1 MSAVSLQ
8 ATVSQTNGA
17 WPGVEG
23 SMVLLGIILLA
34 GAGTGTLFV
43 ISLLAYRQRRSLRYL
58 LVTIAVGALFFRSI
72 VGVGTVLGAVPMPV
86 HHLLE
91 HSLDFIIAGVILF
104 AVLRT
109 APGNFGATIEDG

>member
-8 ATVSQTNGA
+8 TLVFQSAGN

-23 SMVLLGIILLA
+23 SMVLLAIILLA
-34 GAGTGTLFV
+34 GAGTGALFV

-72 VGVGTVLGAVPMPV
+72 VGVGTVLGVVPMPV

-91 HSLDFIIAGVILF
+91 HSLDFLIAGVILF
-104 AVLRT
+104 AVFRA
-109 APGNFGATIEDG
+109 APGNFGSAVEDG